1 MDKYSLSVPQR
12 NIYDLQ
18 KFYNDSAISNIC
30 GVVYFNEHIS
40 SEVLSDA
47 INHLIT
53 IQDGFRLQLIVEESE
68 VKQFIAKST
77 FQEIKEHVFND
88 EISFREYA
96 ENFAKE
102 KFEIIGNKLYRFEII
117 QLPEKTALLA
127 CFNHLIADAWTFSI
141 AVRTVCEYIKKHQ
154 SSNCINVSQ
163 ADISSK
169 ENENFS
175 YVEYLDS
182 SEKYFQSK
190 RYEKD
195 KEFWE
200 GEYSHEPQKAYIK
213 PETLDVK
220 NPEANRNVRLLSLSD
235 TNRIEAFCD
244 DRQISPAILFET
256 AVFIYLNR
264 INRENTEATIGIPV
278 LNRNTIVEKNT
289 AGMFIST
296 MPLTMQVSGNI
307 SDFMNELVD
316 KHNACFRHQKY
327 PYSEIL
333 GLVRNKYGVNG
344 NLYDVMVSYQNATT
358 DEDVRTEWFS
368 NGASE
373 VPLTL
378 SIDRRDGGN
387 FRITEDYQ
395 IEKIGELESELLLDR
410 ILFIVNQIVSLS
422 DQTDIHEID
431 IIPSNE
437 KETLINEFNNTAIN
451 YPKDKCI
458 YELFEEQAFKRP
470 EEIALIFDDEKFTY
484 RHLNEMANSLAH
496 YLREVV
502 GIRPND
508 VVPIIAIRDWRVIVA
523 MFAIMKAGGA
533 YMPVDPA
540 YPADRINYMLETAG
554 ARVALCYKDETDIDC
569 TKIDLINFDFESD
582 VSPIDSVN
590 SSKDYAYILFTSGT
604 TGNPK
609 AVTITHRN
617 LTNFCHN
624 NNNRYQCNMLN
635 TCKTVL
641 GVTTFTFDISVFEI
655 FLTLTNGLRLVLAD
669 DEQNTDGKRLAEL
682 VEKYDVDVIHSTPTK
697 FLMYLQ
703 AERFQQA
710 ASGLK
715 MLMIGAEAFTEEIY
729 RTIRK
734 YTKAKI
740 YNGYGPSETT
750 IGVSFKNVD
759 DTLDITIG
767 KPIAN
772 TQIYMVDK
780 SMQLVPLGV
789 AGELCIAGDGVGAG
803 YLNRPELTKEKFVS
817 NPFATEENG
826 HGKIL
831 YKSGDLARWREDG
844 DIEYLGRIDTQ
855 IKIRGL
861 RVELGEIE
869 SLIASFEGV
878 KLSAATDKKDSNG
891 RQYLVGYYTSDV
903 EVNENKLRKHLSLKL
918 PKYMVPNYF
927 VHLKEIPL
935 TSSGKTD
942 RKKLPVPSITELKR
956 EYKEPVTETEIR
968 LSTIWEELLK
978 VKKVGRT
985 DDFFDL
991 GGDSLLAITM
1001 LERIEDIFNVKF
1013 SMKAI
1018 LENTELRGMA
1028 EAIDKSKTVELRID
1042 KENLNEYDILPQQKA
1057 IYIECEKEPETLKY
1071 NMPAFIEIDN
1081 EIDLEKL
1088 VCTIKKIY
1096 KEERALHSYFVN
1108 EGGNI
1113 KCRFNDDV
1121 ELIVEKYNHQN
1132 ESDFVRS
1139 FDLQKAP
1146 LFRVGISE
1154 RRIMFDAHHII
1165 VDGTSLSNLFG
1176 IISRVYSGLKYSND
1190 SVQFPDYAK
1199 YIRLQDFADGINYFS
1214 QMLSNGI
1221 ESVFLP
1227 EKTKKATPVSEKY
1240 GKHFT
1245 YTLNSKS
1252 VIAVKEYG
1260 AQYGLTD
1267 TMMYF
1272 GIFGIVLSKYTTK
1285 EDIYTS
1291 LSLANRVYP
1300 EVSKTIGMFVNTLPV
1315 KLSVNGKINEYLSVI
1330 KNLMLNLYDFQEL
1343 SYTDIAEK
1351 VGITD
1356 KTALNTSFVYQ
1367 ADGPKSIEIGGRQYL
1382 PHSIDTHTCKFDL
1395 MWEMIPTNEECE
1407 IKIEYNG
1414 AKYNEELIQ
1423 RLVDSFERIMNEFT
1437 KKENLYIDSLSYL
1450 SDYELSQLISVN
1462 NGGSQNSSHLC
1473 EKIISK
1479 DLNRSE
1485 FVKDLFEREVRLHPS
1500 QVAVVFENTKLTY
1513 QQVDEMSNS
1522 LANTLRNVFAIHR
1535 NDIVPIISIRSW
1547 HVIVAM
1553 LAVIK
1558 AGGAY
1563 MLVDPTYP
1571 NERIR
1576 EMIKISN
1583 SDLALVYKWHED
1595 EVLKNKLVL
1604 DLDKFDYC
1612 NAIEPLSNVNVA
1624 EDLVYIIFTSG
1635 STGKPKG
1642 IKIQHKNVTNY
1653 LLNNERNLVVK
1664 KIRDKNYKKILSIT
1678 NFIFDIFVTESILP
1692 LTNGMEVY
1700 LANDQ
1705 QAISQ
1710 YSINNLIVSN
1720 DIQVMQ
1726 TTPTRMRSIIDEK
1739 KQLDYLT
1746 TLKMLILGG
1755 EALTSDLVEKILGC
1769 RTVELF
1775 NIYGPAETTVW
1786 STNSRVTI
1794 DSNDTT
1800 VTIGKPIAN
1809 TQIYI
1814 LDKNMQI
1821 VPRGVAGELCI
1832 AGAGVGAGYLNRPE
1846 LTKEKFVSN
1855 PFATEENGH
1864 GKILY
1869 KTGDLARWRED
1880 GEIEYLGRIDTQI
1893 KIRGLRVE
1901 LGEIES
1907 LIASFEGVKLS
1918 AATDK
1923 KDSTGR
1929 QYLVGYYTSDV
1940 EIDENELRKHLS
1952 EKLPKYMVP
1961 NYFVHLASMPLTT
1974 SGKTDRKNLPE
1985 PDFKVR
1991 EVEYVAPKS
2000 ELERTVCNLL
2010 SDLLKVDQVGLLD
2023 DFFSL
2028 GGDSLLA
2035 IQFITEAHVKG
2046 IEIPL
2051 QKIFDHPVVKDLC
2064 ESLSVV
2070 ESQVQYT
2077 VDDFKKYEGILS
2089 KNVIP
2094 TNPDQVELRKKNLG
2108 IVVLTGATGFLG
2120 VHILDELLKQNES
2133 VDEVYCLIREE
2144 EKFRNT
2150 LQYYFN
2156 SKYETTSKIHVVI
2169 GDITDENIANKLPG
2183 KVNTV
2188 IHAAASVKHY
2198 GAYSEFENINV
2209 FGTKH
2214 MVEYAKQNN
2223 ARYIHISTISVSG
2236 NSFADAFTMYRSE
2249 EVKYFTEQDLFINQE
2264 LNNVYIHS
2272 KFEAEKAVLDAILD
2286 GLDGHIVRV
2295 GNLTN
2300 RNSDYKFQPNYKS
2313 NAFLTRIK
2321 AGFEFGYIPDYMM
2334 PLYAEFSPIDCTAEG
2349 IVKIAEYADDQCVFN
2364 LNSNRPIYFTTLLD
2378 VLHKMK
2384 VKMEVVDGKRFN
2396 ELLNQEA
2403 RDKGTEY
2410 IYQAFQNDMNEEGK
2424 LVYDSN
2430 IRIINDFT
2438 IWFMKKTG
2446 FEWPQTDERYIRGY
2460 INYFRE
2466 LGYLE
2471 V

>member
-484 RHLNEMANSLAH
+484 RHLNEMSNSLAH

-523 MFAIMKAGGA
+523 MFAVMKAGGA

-582 VSPIDSVN
+582 ISPIDSVN

-609 AVTITHRN
+609 AVTITHSN
-617 LTNFCHN
+617 ITNFCH

-635 TCKTVL
+635 TCRTVL
-641 GVTTFTFDISVFEI
+641 GVGTFTFDISVFEI

-669 DEQNTDGKRLAEL
+669 DEQSTDGSRLAEL

-734 YTKAKI
+734 HTKAKI

-750 IGVSFKNVD
+750 IAVSFKNVD

-772 TQIYMVDK
+772 TQIYILDHNMN
-780 SMQLVPLGV
+780 SVPVGV

-803 YLNRPELTKEKFVS
+803 YLNRPELTKERFVP
-817 NPFATEENG
+817 NPFATELNG

-844 DIEYLGRIDTQ
+844 EIEYLGRIDTQ

-869 SLIASFEGV
+869 SQISAFDGI
-878 KLSAATDKKDSNG
+878 KLAAATDKKDSNG
-891 RQYLVGYYTSDV
+891 RQYLVGYYTSKV
-903 EVNENKLRKHLSLKL
+903 EIDENELRKHLSAKL

-927 VHLKEIPL
+927 IRLEEMPL

-1013 SMKAI
+1013 SMKDI

-1028 EAIDKSKTVELRID
+1028 EAIDKTSPALSIIKSG
-1042 KENLNEYDILPQQKA
+1042 NLDEYCILPQQKA
-1057 IYIECEKEPETLKY
+1057 IYIECEKEPKSLKY
-1071 NMPAFIEIDN
+1071 NMPAFIEIDEEFDRDKFVN
-1081 EIDLEKL
+1081 VIQSL
-1088 VCTIKKIY
+1088 Y
-1096 KEERALHSYFVN
+1096 KEEKALHSYFLNVD
-1108 EGGNI
+1108 GNI
-1113 KCRFNDDV
+1113 KCKFDNDVD
-1121 ELIVEKYNHQN
+1121 LIVEEYNDSN
-1132 ESDFVRS
+1132 EKDFVRT
-1139 FDLQKAP
+1139 FELNRAP

-1154 RRIMFDAHHII
+1154 THILFDVHHII
-1165 VDGTSLSNLFG
+1165 VDGVSLNIILKQISNLFKENKR
-1176 IISRVYSGLKYSND
+1176 IENSISYA
-1190 SVQFPDYAK
+1190 DYAK
-1199 YIRLQDFADGINYFS
+1199 YFYNNDFIKSKEFYRQVLKNVE
-1214 QMLSNGI
+1214 LEPI
-1221 ESVFLP
+1221 KLP
-1227 EKTKKATPVSEKY
+1227 EKEKKDFDIPRVSGGHIYLKLDKNLRTNIESYTKKY
-1240 GKHFT
+1240 R
-1245 YTLNSKS
+1245 
-1252 VIAVKEYG
+1252 
-1260 AQYGLTD
+1260 LTD
-1267 TMMYF
+1267 TILFF
-1272 GIFGIVLSKYTTK
+1272 GTYGILLSKYSAKSNILTGL
-1285 EDIYTS
+1285 S
-1291 LSLANRVYP
+1291 LSNRVHS
-1300 EVSKTIGMFVNTLPV
+1300 ETNNTIGMFVNTIPVPLLVNGSISQYFENVKNLLLNIYENQELPFSEIMKNINV
-1315 KLSVNGKINEYLSVI
+1315 VDKAFMNTVFVLQPNGSPKLSLGDKEYPLHYIN
-1330 KNLMLNLYDFQEL
+1330 
-1343 SYTDIAEK
+1343 T
-1351 VGITD
+1351 
-1356 KTALNTSFVYQ
+1356 
-1367 ADGPKSIEIGGRQYL
+1367 KSN
-1382 PHSIDTHTCKFDL
+1382 KFDIL
-1395 MWEMIPTNEECE
+1395 WEIIDEQDGEVK
-1407 IKIEYNG
+1407 IHIEYN
-1414 AKYNEELIQ
+1414 ANLYEQKFMQKLANSYISILSQILNKTELKDISVLTAMERDLILNKFNRTARKLLTQ
-1423 RLVDSFERIMNEFT
+1423 KKVLNAVFDDVVDNNKDKIAVICNKNSYTYQDIFERVLWISNALIKGGVKQGDVVAAILDRTEMVIATQLAVMRIGAVFLPVDHRYPKTRMEYMINDC
-1437 KKENLYIDSLSYL
+1437 KVHSLVV
-1450 SDYELSQLISVN
+1450 DGELSFIFSGN
-1462 NGGSQNSSHLC
+1462 IIDTNHL
-1473 EKIISK
+1473 
-1479 DLNRSE
+1479 
-1485 FVKDLFEREVRLHPS
+1485 EREIS
-1500 QVAVVFENTKLTY
+1500 FVAPVNTPDMY
-1513 QQVDEMSNS
+1513 S
-1522 LANTLRNVFAIHR
+1522 
-1535 NDIVPIISIRSW
+1535 
-1547 HVIVAM
+1547 
-1553 LAVIK
+1553 
-1558 AGGAY
+1558 
-1563 MLVDPTYP
+1563 
-1571 NERIR
+1571 
-1576 EMIKISN
+1576 
-1583 SDLALVYKWHED
+1583 
-1595 EVLKNKLVL
+1595 
-1604 DLDKFDYC
+1604 
-1612 NAIEPLSNVNVA
+1612 
-1624 EDLVYIIFTSG
+1624 YIIYTSG
-1635 STGKPKG
+1635 STGEPKG
-1642 IKIQHKNVTNY
+1642 CVLTNRGLMNFC
-1653 LLNNERNLVVK
+1653 LLNNVIDDARYIGK
-1664 KIRDKNYKKILSIT
+1664 PI
-1678 NFIFDIFVTESILP
+1678 
-1692 LTNGMEVY
+1692 
-1700 LANDQ
+1700 
-1705 QAISQ
+1705 AISVNTISFDFFIAESLVPLLNGWTVVIANERESVNKELFLTLVEQ
-1710 YSINNLIVSN
+1710 NGVNII
-1720 DIQVMQ
+1720 Q
-1726 TTPTRMRSIIDEK
+1726 TTPTRLKIFYADGCDNG
-1739 KQLDYLT
+1739 QLSQIKL
-1746 TLKMLILGG
+1746 LVSSG
-1755 EALTSDLVEKILGC
+1755 EALSSDLLNLIRRKSSQAKVINPLGPSEC
-1769 RTVELF
+1769 
-1775 NIYGPAETTVW
+1775 TVW
-1786 STNSRVTI
+1786 DV
-1794 DSNDTT
+1794 DGEFSN
-1800 VTIGKPIAN
+1800 VITIGKPIAN

-1814 LDKNMQI
+1814 LDKNMQP
-1821 VPRGVAGELCI
+1821 VPLGVAGELCI

-2133 VDEVYCLIREE
+2133 VDEVYCLIRDE

>member
-624 NNNRYQCNMLN
+624 NNNNNKYQCNMLN

-831 YKSGDLARWREDG
+831 YK
-844 DIEYLGRIDTQ
+844 
-855 IKIRGL
+855 
-861 RVELGEIE
+861 
-869 SLIASFEGV
+869 
-878 KLSAATDKKDSNG
+878 
-891 RQYLVGYYTSDV
+891 
-903 EVNENKLRKHLSLKL
+903 
-918 PKYMVPNYF
+918 
-927 VHLKEIPL
+927 
-935 TSSGKTD
+935 
-942 RKKLPVPSITELKR
+942 
-956 EYKEPVTETEIR
+956 
-968 LSTIWEELLK
+968 
-978 VKKVGRT
+978 
-985 DDFFDL
+985 
-991 GGDSLLAITM
+991 
-1001 LERIEDIFNVKF
+1001 
-1013 SMKAI
+1013 
-1018 LENTELRGMA
+1018 
-1028 EAIDKSKTVELRID
+1028 
-1042 KENLNEYDILPQQKA
+1042 
-1057 IYIECEKEPETLKY
+1057 
-1071 NMPAFIEIDN
+1071 
-1081 EIDLEKL
+1081 
-1088 VCTIKKIY
+1088 
-1096 KEERALHSYFVN
+1096 
-1108 EGGNI
+1108 
-1113 KCRFNDDV
+1113 
-1121 ELIVEKYNHQN
+1121 
-1132 ESDFVRS
+1132 
-1139 FDLQKAP
+1139 
-1146 LFRVGISE
+1146 
-1154 RRIMFDAHHII
+1154 
-1165 VDGTSLSNLFG
+1165 
-1176 IISRVYSGLKYSND
+1176 
-1190 SVQFPDYAK
+1190 
-1199 YIRLQDFADGINYFS
+1199 
-1214 QMLSNGI
+1214 
-1221 ESVFLP
+1221 
-1227 EKTKKATPVSEKY
+1227 
-1240 GKHFT
+1240 
-1245 YTLNSKS
+1245 
-1252 VIAVKEYG
+1252 
-1260 AQYGLTD
+1260 
-1267 TMMYF
+1267 
-1272 GIFGIVLSKYTTK
+1272 
-1285 EDIYTS
+1285 
-1291 LSLANRVYP
+1291 
-1300 EVSKTIGMFVNTLPV
+1300 
-1315 KLSVNGKINEYLSVI
+1315 
-1330 KNLMLNLYDFQEL
+1330 
-1343 SYTDIAEK
+1343 
-1351 VGITD
+1351 
-1356 KTALNTSFVYQ
+1356 
-1367 ADGPKSIEIGGRQYL
+1367 
-1382 PHSIDTHTCKFDL
+1382 
-1395 MWEMIPTNEECE
+1395 
-1407 IKIEYNG
+1407 
-1414 AKYNEELIQ
+1414 
-1423 RLVDSFERIMNEFT
+1423 
-1437 KKENLYIDSLSYL
+1437 
-1450 SDYELSQLISVN
+1450 
-1462 NGGSQNSSHLC
+1462 
-1473 EKIISK
+1473 
-1479 DLNRSE
+1479 
-1485 FVKDLFEREVRLHPS
+1485 
-1500 QVAVVFENTKLTY
+1500 
-1513 QQVDEMSNS
+1513 
-1522 LANTLRNVFAIHR
+1522 
-1535 NDIVPIISIRSW
+1535 
-1547 HVIVAM
+1547 
-1553 LAVIK
+1553 
-1558 AGGAY
+1558 
-1563 MLVDPTYP
+1563 
-1571 NERIR
+1571 
-1576 EMIKISN
+1576 
-1583 SDLALVYKWHED
+1583 
-1595 EVLKNKLVL
+1595 
-1604 DLDKFDYC
+1604 
-1612 NAIEPLSNVNVA
+1612 
-1624 EDLVYIIFTSG
+1624 
-1635 STGKPKG
+1635 
-1642 IKIQHKNVTNY
+1642 
-1653 LLNNERNLVVK
+1653 
-1664 KIRDKNYKKILSIT
+1664 
-1678 NFIFDIFVTESILP
+1678 
-1692 LTNGMEVY
+1692 
-1700 LANDQ
+1700 
-1705 QAISQ
+1705 
-1710 YSINNLIVSN
+1710 
-1720 DIQVMQ
+1720 
-1726 TTPTRMRSIIDEK
+1726 
-1739 KQLDYLT
+1739 
-1746 TLKMLILGG
+1746 
-1755 EALTSDLVEKILGC
+1755 
-1769 RTVELF
+1769 
-1775 NIYGPAETTVW
+1775 
-1786 STNSRVTI
+1786 
-1794 DSNDTT
+1794 
-1800 VTIGKPIAN
+1800 
-1809 TQIYI
+1809 
-1814 LDKNMQI
+1814 
-1821 VPRGVAGELCI
+1821 
-1832 AGAGVGAGYLNRPE
+1832 
-1846 LTKEKFVSN
+1846 
-1855 PFATEENGH
+1855 
-1864 GKILY
+1864 
-1869 KTGDLARWRED
+1869 TGDLARWRED

-2010 SDLLKVDQVGLLD
+2010 ADLLKVDQVGLLD

-2070 ESQVQYT
+2070 ENQVQYT

-2094 TNPDQVELRKKNLG
+2094 TNPDQVELRKKDLG

-2133 VDEVYCLIREE
+2133 VDEVYCLIRDE

-2249 EVKYFTEQDLFINQE
+2249 KVKYFTEQDLFINQE

-2272 KFEAEKAVLDAILD
+2272 KFEAEKAVLDAVLE

-2364 LNSNRPIYFTTLLD
+2364 LNSNCPIYFTTLLD